1 MHNSAIA
8 ICCFCFLG
16 FLGAVVPSL
25 LTAPKE
31 HEPIIIY
38 QIETTTTTEE
48 TTTTET
54 VTTTTEIILDSA
66 SIAPELSEE
75 VPELEEEEVIEDAEE
90 VQEN

>member
-16 FLGAVVPSL
+16 FLGVVLPSL

-31 HEPIIIY
+31 QEPIIIY
-38 QIETTTTTEE
+38 QTETTTTTEE

-54 VTTTTEIILDSA
+54 VTTTTEIILEYA
-66 SIAPELSEE
+66 PIAPELSEE
-75 VPELEEEEVIEDAEE
+75 VPEFEEEEVTEIENP
-90 VQEN
+90 EN